1 MISVKTAATKTV
13 SAVHEQQDKEE
24 LSPRILELR
33 RKIHDSSYLDNAI
46 ARIAQVVSRNLV
58 EDEDMFFLRTSGT

>member
-1 MISVKTAATKTV
+1 MISVKTATAKPV
-13 SAVHEQQDKEE
+13 SAVHEQQDED

-58 EDEDMFFLRTSGT
+58 EGEDVFFLGASET